1 MTASSKKNRIIFIDL
16 LRAFAVLQMVQG
28 HTVDV
33 LLANDY
39 RHLDSTVFSIW
50 FFMRG
55 MTAPIF
61 LFTSGT
67 VFTYLFRLAK
77 EPFFKNPRVKKGF
90 FRFLLLVA
98 LGYILRYPT
107 PTIVDFSNV
116 TPLQWT
122 IFFTVDVLHLIGFGI
137 LFILILAFIS
147 EKIGTKD
154 HLVFGLGAIFFF
166 ILWPLAAQI
175 PWSDYVPIPVAGY
188 FYQKHGSLF
197 PIFPWVGFLLC
208 GAMLGSYLAKHPA
221 VFKTSRFSLKLLIW
235 GALLIFVF
243 AVLKSV
249 ENSVEDI
256 TVKYWSESIGLIV
269 LRVGFVLI
277 LNGIVSYISLSLN
290 SIPKLLVL
298 IGRNTLLIYVAHLV
312 ILYGSAW
319 SPGIILLFDKSLNPL
334 TTIGSAIIMLVLM
347 TLMVIFIHRMK
358 IRNKEVI
365 T

>member
-1 MTASSKKNRIIFIDL
+1 MTSSSKKNRIIFIDL

-33 LLANDY
+33 LLSNDY
-39 RHLDSTVFSIW
+39 RNLDSTAFSIW

-90 FRFLLLVA
+90 YRFLLLVG

-116 TPLQWT
+116 TPIQWS

-137 LFILILAFIS
+137 LFILTLAFIS
-147 EKIGTKD
+147 EKIGMRD
-154 HLVFGLGAIFFF
+154 NLVFAIGAIFFF
-166 ILWPLAAQI
+166 ALWPLTENI
-175 PWSDYVPIPVAGY
+175 SWTDYLPIPLSGY

-197 PIFPWVGFLLC
+197 PLFPWVGYLLC
-208 GAMLGSYLAKHPA
+208 GAMLGSYLAKHPK
-221 VFKTSRFSLKLLIW
+221 VFKTSQFSLKLAIW

-243 AVLKSV
+243 EVLKSV
-249 ENSVEDI
+249 ANNVESTTI
-256 TVKYWSESIGLIV
+256 KYWAESIGLIA

-277 LNGIVSYISLSLN
+277 LNGLVSFISLKLN

-298 IGRNTLLIYVAHLV
+298 IGRNTLLIYVSHLV

-334 TTIGSAIIMLVLM
+334 TTIGSALIMLVVM
-347 TLMVIFIHRMK
+347 TFLVIFIHRMK
-358 IRNKEVI
+358 IRNKELI